1 MARVEITYPEPTLF
15 THDLSVRVTDLNFAD
30 HLAHDSVISLLHE
43 ARAQFFKAN
52 NLSELDV
59 EGAGIIM
66 ADIAANYRGEAFFGE
81 ILSVEIS
88 LGDFSSKGC
97 DIFYRVSCKD
107 NGSLIAIA
115 KTGIVFMDYS
125 TRKLVDVPDAFLKIA
140 GLK

>member
-1 MARVEITYPEPTLF
+1 MARVEIKYPEPTLF
-15 THDLSVRVTDLNFAD
+15 THELTVRVTDLNFAD

-59 EGAGIIM
+59 DGAGIIM
-66 ADIAANYRGEAFFGE
+66 ADLAANYRGEAFFGQT
-81 ILSVEIS
+81 LSVEIS

-107 NGSLIAIA
+107 NDTLIAIA

-125 TRKLVDVPDAFLKIA
+125 TRKLVDVPKVFLKIA
-140 GLK
+140 GL